1 MKQWKEKG
9 MEILFL
15 ISACVSILA
24 VALICIFLFANGVPA
39 ISEIGFL
46 KFLKGEKWK
55 PGNDIFG
62 ILPMILGSIYVTAGA
77 ILIGVPIGVFTSVFM
92 AKFCPKCVYKYIKT
106 AIELLAGIPSVVYGF
121 FGLMVLVPLI
131 REFTDAIGTNGN
143 GTGILT
149 ASILLGLMILPT
161 IIGVSESAIR
171 AVPES
176 YYEGSLAL
184 GADPI
189 RSMFFV
195 TLPAAKSGIMAGIIL
210 GIGRAIGETMAVIM
224 IAGNQA
230 RMPKGI
236 LQGVRTLT
244 ANIVIEMG
252 YAQDL
257 HRGAL
262 IATGVVLFVFIL
274 LINLLFSLL
283 KRRDNQ

>member
-15 ISACVSILA
+15 LAACVSILA
-24 VALICIFLFANGVPA
+24 VILICVFLFANGIPGMA
-39 ISEIGFL
+39 KIGVF
-46 KFLKGEKWK
+46 KFLAGEKWK
-55 PGNDIFG
+55 PGNDIYG
-62 ILPMILGSIYVTAGA
+62 ILPMILGSIYVTVGA
-77 ILIGVPIGVFTSVFM
+77 IIIGVPVGIFTAVFM
-92 AKFCPKCVYKYIKT
+92 AKFCPKKIYPYLKQ
-106 AIELLAGIPSVVYGF
+106 AIDLLAGIPSVVYGF
-121 FGLMVLVPLI
+121 FGLVVIVPMV
-131 REFTDAIGTNGN
+131 RELTDALHAVGD

-189 RSMFFV
+189 RSVFFA
-195 TLPAAKSGIMAGIIL
+195 TLPVAKSGIMAGVIL

-224 IAGNQA
+224 IAGNQP

-244 ANIVIEMG
+244 TNIAIEMG

-257 HRGAL
+257 HREAL
-262 IATGVVLFVFIL
+262 IATGVVLFVFVLI
-274 LINLLFSLL
+274 INLLFSVM
-283 KRRDNQ
+283 KRRNK